1 MGETSNLV
9 LFCVIW
15 LLTCEPRACA
25 FSYTANLLSC
35 FMDAFCKWFSW
46 LVFAFCRASQFIIT
60 CVFLL
65 RNAPIV
71 LVQLGCCCFVLLV
84 RKEGSESWLT

>member
-25 FSYTANLLSC
+25 FLFHGC
-35 FMDAFCKWFSW
+35 F
-46 LVFAFCRASQFIIT
+46 LQV
-60 CVFLL
+60 VFLACVCILQGITVYYNL
-65 RNAPIV
+65 RFSPQKCSNSSSTA
-71 LVQLGCCCFVLLV
+71 GLLLLCV
-84 RKEGSESWLT
+84 VGEEGRK